1 MEIYYCLLILK
12 ENTILNFFYYVH
24 IVEISTNK
32 GANSYKLKLSKIW
45 NILNV
50 KPS

>member
-1 MEIYYCLLILK
+1 MEIYIIVSNFKGKHNSNLFLLYTYCRNI
-12 ENTILNFFYYVH
+12 YQQ
-24 IVEISTNK
+24 